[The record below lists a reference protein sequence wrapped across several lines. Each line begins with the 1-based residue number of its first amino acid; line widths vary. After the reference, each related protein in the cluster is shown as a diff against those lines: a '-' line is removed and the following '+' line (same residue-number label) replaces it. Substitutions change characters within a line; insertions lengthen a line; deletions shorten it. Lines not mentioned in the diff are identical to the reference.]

1 MRLSPLKFFKP
12 DFGGLNSVVQ
22 TLSNKRFL
30 FFSLKSQKSS
40 LLDYPFLFAPT
51 SKVRQLI
58 QIWLSVRQGLVRVTF
73 PLKYKIRRR

>member
-1 MRLSPLKFFKP
+1 MRLSPLNFFKP

-40 LLDYPFLFAPT
+40 LLDYPFLFDPT
-51 SKVRQLI
+51 SKVGQLI